1 MPDTGRDPD
10 QVGTALDA
18 EGYPFG
24 TMTKLLI
31 LTGQRRGEVTQMRW
45 SQLDLKSKTWL
56 IPAELSKNGREQ
68 LLPLS
73 DHALKVI
80 NSVPRQGNDLL
91 FPARGNGEN
100 VVSGF
105 TRAKNRLD
113 RLSGVTGWTLHD
125 LRRTTATFLGK
136 LDTPP
141 HVIERVL
148 NHVSGSFAGVA
159 GVYNRHPYLDEMR
172 AALQMWGNHLAVM
185 NAEPKWN

>member
-1 MPDTGRDPD
+1 M
-10 QVGTALDA
+10 
-18 EGYPFG
+18 
-24 TMTKLLI
+24 M
-31 LTGQRRGEVTQMRW
+31 
-45 SQLDLKSKTWL
+45 
-56 IPAELSKNGREQ
+56 
-68 LLPLS
+68 
-73 DHALKVI
+73 
-80 NSVPRQGNDLL
+80 SVPKQDNDLL

-113 RLSGVTGWTLHD
+113 KLSGVTGWTLHD

-159 GVYNRHPYLDEMR
+159 GVYNRHPYLDEMQK
-172 AALQMWGNHLAVM
+172 ALQAWGSHLADLSAAVSE
-185 NAEPKWN
+185 AEAAH